1 MNEVIAQIQKKF
13 RENRELTNYS
23 IFDIEISLKELADRG
38 LIWVLKDLRDISDA
52 EKILIDHYLNE
63 YRAKQI
69 YDNLKDIFYLQS
81 SNESATNAPKQSSLN
96 TVPLQKEK
104 QTKKQQHLEVRDV
117 KQFFGYKKAKELE
130 EKIIELCKSFPSYEK
145 KHVVDQIH
153 RSAKSI
159 KERIAI
165 GEQIYIGEKFNQYSI
180 SIGSAKETSAWLQ
193 ISLGQKYITQ
203 EQYDDLDYLVNQV
216 VSILTK
222 TLCHLKENEGKGL
235 VLPNPYTPN
244 VKHFGAYENALLLVE
259 RIYEITRQREFWQEK
274 DLLYGMRHCAT
285 SCVANIAEAHQLY
298 IPKKFRFFNDS
309 LKALKGLD
317 SLLET
322 SLNKG
327 IISGESL
334 KEIDELRLSIR
345 NVLSKKMSNMSNEK
359 AS

>member
-1 MNEVIAQIQKKF
+1 MLNEVITHIQQKY
-13 RENRELTNYS
+13 RENRELNVYS
-23 IFDIEISLKELADRG
+23 IFDIEFSLKELAGRG
-38 LIWVLKDLRDISDA
+38 LIWVLKDLKDISDA
-52 EKILIDHYLNE
+52 EKILINHYLIE
-63 YRAKQI
+63 YRANQI
-69 YDNLKDIFYLQS
+69 YDNLDQFLNMQTQKDHSAATSEKSTQS
-81 SNESATNAPKQSSLN
+81 TTPA
-96 TVPLQKEK
+96 KEK

-117 KQFFGYKKAKELE
+117 KQFIGYKKAKELE

-145 KHVVDQIH
+145 KHVIDQIH

-165 GEQIYIGEKFNQYSI
+165 GEQIYIGEKFNQYSM

-222 TLCHLKENEGKGL
+222 TLCRLKDNEGKGID
-235 VLPNPYTPN
+235 LPNPYTPN
-244 VKHFGAYENALLLVE
+244 VKNFGAYKNALLLVE
-259 RIYEITRQREFWQEK
+259 RIYEITRQREYWREK
-274 DLLYGMRHCAT
+274 DLLYGMRQCST

-309 LKALKGLD
+309 LKALQGLG

-327 IISGESL
+327 IISKETL
-334 KEIDELRLSIR
+334 IEIDELRFSIR
-345 NVLSKKMSNMSNEK
+345 NVLTTKMSNISDEK

>member
-1 MNEVIAQIQKKF
+1 MNQVITQIQQKY
-13 RENRELTNYS
+13 RENRELKNYS
-23 IFDIEISLKELADRG
+23 IFDIDISLKELADRG
-38 LIWVLKDLRDISDA
+38 LIWVLKDLKDMSDG

-63 YRAKQI
+63 YRANQI
-69 YDNLKDIFYLQS
+69 YDNLDGIPYLQP
-81 SNESATNAPKQSSLN
+81 SNESATTPLNQYSLN
-96 TVPLQKEK
+96 PVPVKKEK
-104 QTKKQQHLEVRDV
+104 QTKKQQHLDVRDV
-117 KQFFGYKKAKELE
+117 KQFIGYKKAKELE

-145 KHVVDQIH
+145 KHVIDQIH

-165 GEQIYIGEKFNQYSI
+165 GEQIYIGEKFSQYSM

-203 EQYDDLDYLVNQV
+203 EQYDDLDCLVNQV

-222 TLCHLKENEGKGL
+222 TLCHLKDNEGKGID
-235 VLPNPYTPN
+235 LPNPYTPN
-244 VKHFGAYENALLLVE
+244 VNNFGAYKNALLLVE
-259 RIYEITRQREFWQEK
+259 RIYEITRQREYWREK
-274 DLLYGMRHCAT
+274 DLLYGMRQCST

-309 LKALKGLD
+309 LKALQGLD

-327 IISGESL
+327 IISKETL
-334 KEIDELRLSIR
+334 KEIDGLRFSIR
-345 NVLSKKMSNMSNEK
+345 NVLTTKMSNISDEK